1 METFLVRVWVPS
13 EPRQAAPAETLHGL
27 AQHVRSGLT
36 TAFADAEQLCT
47 WLGDMATEH
56 GGSVAVTGVVADDL
70 EEGVP
75 GGANGGHVAARGES
89 QGRD

>member
-13 EPRQAAPAETLHGL
+13 EPREPTPAATLHGL

-47 WLGDMATEH
+47 WLGAMATEH
-56 GGSVAVTGVVADDL
+56 GGAVTVTGVVA
-70 EEGVP
+70 
-75 GGANGGHVAARGES
+75 GGGS
-89 QGRD
+89 PGRDSDVVS

>member
-13 EPRQAAPAETLHGL
+13 EPREPAPAATLHGL

-47 WLGDMATEH
+47 WLGAMATEH
-56 GGSVAVTGVVADDL
+56 GGAINVTGVVTDGL
-70 EEGVP
+70 QEGV
-75 GGANGGHVAARGES
+75 
-89 QGRD
+89 Q